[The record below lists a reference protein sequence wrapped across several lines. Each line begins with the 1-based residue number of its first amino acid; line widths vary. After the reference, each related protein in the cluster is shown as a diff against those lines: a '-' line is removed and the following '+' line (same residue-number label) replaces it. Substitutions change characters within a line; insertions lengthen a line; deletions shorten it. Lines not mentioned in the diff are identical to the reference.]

1 MVYSKTSQFMLNNYI
16 NLFYTNKIKNS
27 IIKAK
32 SAIASVN
39 ANPKIAKRNMSSF
52 KVGFLEVPR
61 INDPKI
67 NPIPIPAPASPEVDN
82 PAPIF
87 CAACNNINKN
97 KKKELY
103 LYHIS
108 MVFCFSVVNTEK
120 KGIEPINS
128 VLKTEVLPLNYFSI
142 AYVTN

>member
-16 NLFYTNKIKNS
+16 NLFYTNKIKNA

-103 LYHIS
+103 LYQIS

>member
-16 NLFYTNKIKNS
+16 NLFYTNKIKNA

-142 AYVTN
+142 AFIN

>member
-16 NLFYTNKIKNS
+16 NLFYTNKIKNA

-103 LYHIS
+103 LYQIS
-108 MVFCFSVVNTEK
+108 TVFCFSVINTEK

>member
-16 NLFYTNKIKNS
+16 NLFYTNKIKNA

>member
-1 MVYSKTSQFMLNNYI
+1 MKIIIMLKNLNLYI
-16 NLFYTNKIKNS
+16 LNSCIVSILTLFYTNKIKNA

-39 ANPKIAKRNMSSF
+39 AKPKIAKRNISSF
-52 KVGFLEVPR
+52 KVGFLEVPK

-67 NPIPIPAPASPEVDN
+67 NPIPIPAPASPEVDS

-97 KKKELY
+97 KKEELY
-103 LYHIS
+103 LSYH
-108 MVFCFSVVNTEK
+108 
-120 KGIEPINS
+120 
-128 VLKTEVLPLNYFSI
+128 
-142 AYVTN
+142 

>member
-1 MVYSKTSQFMLNNYI
+1 MLSWTKYQFMHNKNI
-16 NLFYTNKIKNS
+16 NFFYTNKIKNA

-52 KVGFLEVPR
+52 KVGFLEVPK

-67 NPIPIPAPASPEVDN
+67 NPIPIPAPASPDVDN

-97 KKKELY
+97 KKEELY
-103 LYHIS
+103 L
-108 MVFCFSVVNTEK
+108 F
-120 KGIEPINS
+120 
-128 VLKTEVLPLNYFSI
+128 
-142 AYVTN
+142 

>member
-1 MVYSKTSQFMLNNYI
+1 MLYSKESQFMHNNCI
-16 NLFYTNKIKNS
+16 NLFYTNKIKNA
-27 IIKAK
+27 IIKANN
-32 SAIASVN
+32 AIASVN

-97 KKKELY
+97 KKEDLY
-103 LYHIS
+103 LYQLIWFLF
-108 MVFCFSVVNTEK
+108 FCSKYRK
-120 KGIEPINS
+120 KGN
-128 VLKTEVLPLNYFSI
+128 
-142 AYVTN
+142 

>member
-16 NLFYTNKIKNS
+16 NLFYTNKIKNA
-27 IIKAK
+27 IIKAN

-103 LYHIS
+103 LYQIS
-108 MVFCFSVVNTEK
+108 TVFCFSVINTEK

-142 AYVTN
+142 AYLTN